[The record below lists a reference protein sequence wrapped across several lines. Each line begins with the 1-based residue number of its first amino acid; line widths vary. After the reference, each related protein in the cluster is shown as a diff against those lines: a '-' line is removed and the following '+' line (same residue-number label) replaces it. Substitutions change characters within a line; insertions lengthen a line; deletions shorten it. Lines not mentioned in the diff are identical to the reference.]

1 MGIVVLSYVF
11 FYAGF
16 AIMTV
21 SYIWIVILA
30 FHESTRWGL
39 LCFFLPPA
47 QLVFIFQSWDECK
60 IPFFIYLAG
69 DLCSFVIP
77 MLLRS

>member
-1 MGIVVLSYVF
+1 MGIVVLSNVF
-11 FYAGF
+11 FIVGL
-16 AIMTV
+16 AILTV

-69 DLCSFVIP
+69 AFCSFVIP
-77 MLLRS
+77 ALLRS